1 MKRTVGSS
9 AAVGGLVLFLC
20 LATAAAAQNTTAPG
34 PGLKLAPQAQPVTH
48 LASVSSGA
56 ILGNVLD
63 ERGSPVAGAMVSAL
77 GATSAFAV
85 SDHTGRFE
93 LNTLPPGPY
102 LVRAHLAG
110 FVASRGQVVEVRA
123 STRASSSIALRHT
136 NTAPKTLAAG
146 VGGGDVEPADL
157 STPDPAPITNTDDHG
172 ELAWRLRHIR
182 RGILKDATVPDLL
195 AGDEPDTDFLGPSA
209 LLGRAVGSPAR
220 LATNFFSGTPFSGQV
235 NLLTTGMF
243 DSPQQLFSA
252 DNFSRSVAYL
262 ALGAPV
268 GETGDWTMR
277 AALTQGD
284 ISSWL
289 VSGEY
294 MTRAPARHKYDFGLA
309 YSTQRYDGGNF
320 AALRSVT
327 DGSRNA
333 GAIYAYDAYTIT
345 PAVTLSYGA
354 RYARY
359 DYLDGQSLISPR
371 VALTV
376 APTEHLRMTGAVSRR
391 ALAPGAE
398 EFMPRFDN
406 GVWLP
411 PQRTFSSLTGRPL
424 EAEHTDHA
432 EVEVERDLGTA
443 TVSIRAFRQQV
454 DDQLVTIF
462 GLDMLGA
469 PAALGHYFIN
479 NSGDVSASG
488 VSAGLR
494 ASLAGRVRG
503 AIEYSVANA
512 RFTQGDSAAYLFV
525 LAPSALRV
533 EPERVHD
540 LATSI
545 ETDVPETS
553 THVVVLYRVSNAF
566 SRSGGPANAVGATA
580 ASHAAVDTRPGLDA
594 RFDVQIRQALPFMDF
609 STAKW
614 EMLVGVRNLFRDA
627 APDQSVFDELL
638 VVRPP
643 KRIVGGLTLKF

>member
-1 MKRTVGSS
+1 MTSTASSS
-9 AAVGGLVLFLC
+9 AAIGGLVLLC
-20 LATAAAAQNTTAPG
+20 LSSVASAQGIA
-34 PGLKLAPQAQPVTH
+34 QARPVTH
-48 LASVSSGA
+48 IASVSPGA

-63 ERGSPVAGAMVSAL
+63 ERGAPVAGAMVSAL
-77 GATSAFAV
+77 GATNAFAV
-85 SDHTGRFE
+85 SDRSGRFE
-93 LNTLPPGPY
+93 LLTLPPGPY

-110 FVASRGQVVEVRA
+110 FVASRGQVVEVRP
-123 STRASSSIALRHT
+123 SGRASSSIALRH
-136 NTAPKTLAAG
+136 AALSGSASGPVLEAGLSGG
-146 VGGGDVEPADL
+146 VEAEEPAAA
-157 STPDPAPITNTDDHG
+157 SAADPAAIPPTDDHS

-182 RGILKDATVPDLL
+182 RGILKDASVPDLL
-195 AGDEPDTDFLGPSA
+195 AADASDPNLFGPA
-209 LLGRAVGSPAR
+209 TLLSRAVGSPAR
-220 LATNFFSGTPFSGQV
+220 IAANFFAGTPFSGQV

-243 DSPQQLFSA
+243 DTPQQLFTS
-252 DNFSRSVAYL
+252 DNFSRSIAYL
-262 ALGAPV
+262 ALSAPV
-268 GETGDWTMR
+268 GESADWTMR
-277 AALTQGD
+277 AAVTQGD
-284 ISSWL
+284 IASWI
-289 VSGEY
+289 VSGQY
-294 MTRAPARHKYDFGLA
+294 TTRAPARHRYDVGLA

-333 GAIYAYDAYTIT
+333 GAIYGFDSF
-345 PAVTLSYGA
+345 AVTPTLTLTYGG

-359 DYLDGQSLISPR
+359 DYLDGPSLISPR
-371 VALTV
+371 VALTLEP
-376 APTEHLRMTGAVSRR
+376 AAHFRITGTLSRR

-398 EFMPRFDN
+398 EFMPRFDS

-424 EAEHTDHA
+424 EAERTDHA
-432 EVEVERDLGTA
+432 EIEVERDLAST
-443 TVSIRAFRQQV
+443 TISLRAFKQQV
-454 DDQLVTIF
+454 EDQLVTLF

-494 ASLAGRVRG
+494 TALAGRVHG
-503 AIEYSVANA
+503 SVEYSVARA
-512 RFTQGDSAAYLFV
+512 RFTQSDSAAYLFV

-545 ETDVPETS
+545 ETDVPETA

-566 SRSGGPANAVGATA
+566 SRSGAAPDLVGGTRSVQPSADVRPA
-580 ASHAAVDTRPGLDA
+580 LDA
-594 RFDVQIRQALPFMDF
+594 RFDVEVRQSLPFMDF

-614 EMLVGVRNLFRDA
+614 EMLIGVRNFFRDA
-627 APDQSVFDELL
+627 APDQSVYDELL

>member
-1 MKRTVGSS
+1 MRSTVMSS
-9 AAVGGLVLFLC
+9 AAVGGFALLC
-20 LATAAAAQNTTAPG
+20 LSSVATAQGVAQAR
-34 PGLKLAPQAQPVTH
+34 PVTH
-48 LASVSSGA
+48 IASVGSGA

-63 ERGSPVAGAMVSAL
+63 ERGTPVSGAMVSAL

-85 SDHTGRFE
+85 SDRSGRFE
-93 LNTLPPGPY
+93 LHTLPPGPY

-123 STRASSSIALRHT
+123 STRASSSIALRHASGSAST
-136 NTAPKTLAAG
+136 PVLEAGLSGRGNAEQPEDLAA
-146 VGGGDVEPADL
+146 
-157 STPDPAPITNTDDHG
+157 PDPTTTTGTDDHG
-172 ELAWRLRHIR
+172 DLAWRLRHIR

-195 AGDEPDTDFLGPSA
+195 AADAPDSNLFGPA
-209 LLGRAVGSPAR
+209 TMVGRAIGSPAR
-220 LATNFFSGTPFSGQV
+220 LATNFFAGTPFSGQV

-243 DSPQQLFSA
+243 ETPKQLFTS
-252 DNFSRSVAYL
+252 DNFSRSIAYL
-262 ALGAPV
+262 ALSAPV
-268 GETGDWTMR
+268 GETADWTMR

-284 ISSWL
+284 IASWI
-289 VSGEY
+289 VSGAY
-294 MTRAPARHKYDFGLA
+294 TTRAPARHRYDVGLA
-309 YSTQRYDGGNF
+309 YSTQRYDGGNV
-320 AALRSVT
+320 AALRFVT

-333 GAIYAYDAYTIT
+333 GAIYGFDAFAVT
-345 PAVTLSYGA
+345 PALTVTYGG

-359 DYLDGQSLISPR
+359 DYLEGRSLISPR
-371 VALTV
+371 VALTLE
-376 APTEHLRMTGAVSRR
+376 PTEHFRITGAVSRR

-398 EFMPRFDN
+398 EFMPRLDS

-411 PQRTFSSLTGRPL
+411 PQRTFSSMTGRPL
-424 EAEHTDHA
+424 EAERTDHA
-432 EVEVERDLGTA
+432 ELEIERDLAST
-443 TVSIRAFRQQV
+443 TVSLRAFKQHV
-454 DDQLVTIF
+454 EDQLVTLF

-488 VSAGLR
+488 VGAAIR
-494 ASLAGRVRG
+494 ASLAGRLRG
-503 AIEYSVANA
+503 SVEYSVARA
-512 RFTQGDSAAYLFV
+512 RFTPSDSAAYLFV

-545 ETDVPETS
+545 ETDVPETA

-566 SRSGGPANAVGATA
+566 SRLGSAPTAVGTTGTIQPSADV
-580 ASHAAVDTRPGLDA
+580 HPGLDA
-594 RFDVQIRQALPFMDF
+594 RFDVQVRQSLPFMDF

-614 EMLVGVRNLFRDA
+614 EMLIGVRNLFRDA
-627 APDQSVFDELL
+627 APDQSAYDELL

>member
-1 MKRTVGSS
+1 MRSTVNSS
-9 AAVGGLVLFLC
+9 AAVGGLMLLC
-20 LATAAAAQNTTAPG
+20 LASVATAQTSVVP
-34 PGLKLAPQAQPVTH
+34 PRPVTH
-48 LASVSSGA
+48 LASVPAGA
-56 ILGNVLD
+56 ILGSVLD
-63 ERGSPVAGAMVSAL
+63 ERGAPVVGAMVSAL

-85 SDHTGRFE
+85 SDRSGRFE
-93 LNTLPPGPY
+93 LRTLPPGPY
-102 LVRAHLAG
+102 LVRAHLVG
-110 FVASRGQVVEVRA
+110 FVASRGQVVEVRP
-123 STRASSSIALRHT
+123 SGRASSSIALRHA
-136 NTAPKTLAAG
+136 NPVRAASPLLAG
-146 VGGGDVEPADL
+146 VGGEEGEAADGVAD
-157 STPDPAPITNTDDHG
+157 DPAVVSPTDDHS

-182 RGILKDATVPDLL
+182 RGILKDAEVDLL
-195 AGDEPDTDFLGPSA
+195 ATGGDDPDLFGPATMLS
-209 LLGRAVGSPAR
+209 RAVGTPGR
-220 LATNFFSGTPFSGQV
+220 LATAFIAGTPFSGQV

-243 DSPQQLFSA
+243 DSPQQLFTA
-252 DNFSRSVAYL
+252 DNFSRSIAYL
-262 ALGAPV
+262 ALSAPV
-268 GETGDWTMR
+268 GESADWTMR

-284 ISSWL
+284 IASWI
-289 VSGEY
+289 VSGQY
-294 MTRAPARHKYDFGLA
+294 ATRAPARHRYDVGLA

-333 GAIYAYDAYTIT
+333 GSLYAFDAFSIT
-345 PAVTLSYGA
+345 PAITLSYGG

-359 DYLDGQSLISPR
+359 DYLDGASLISPR

-376 APTEHLRMTGAVSRR
+376 APSPHLRFTGAVSRR

-398 EFMPRFDN
+398 EFMPRFDS

-424 EAEHTDHA
+424 EAERTEHA
-432 EVEVERDLGTA
+432 EIEIERDIAAT
-443 TVSIRAFRQQV
+443 TVSVRAFKQQV
-454 DDQLVTIF
+454 EDQLVTLF

-488 VSAGLR
+488 MSAGLR
-494 ASLAGRVRG
+494 TAIAGRLRG
-503 AIEYSVANA
+503 SVEYTVARA
-512 RFTQGDSAAYLFV
+512 RFTQADSAAYLFV

-540 LATSI
+540 LATAI

-566 SRSGGPANAVGATA
+566 SRSSTSADPVGAKRPVQPSTDI
-580 ASHAAVDTRPGLDA
+580 HPGLDA
-594 RFDVQIRQALPFMDF
+594 RFDVQVRQALPFMDF

-614 EMLVGVRNLFRDA
+614 EMLIGVRNFFRDA
-627 APDQSVFDELL
+627 APDQSVYDELL